1 MHDLMMRHGVQ
12 IFFYGHDHVFT
23 DMVVDGIHY
32 TLPGSAGAPWKF
44 TESETGYTNVLAR
57 FRIRSRHRRSDRV
70 QVDFVAMGG
79 GVIASYSLP

>member
-1 MHDLMMRHGVQ
+1 MLRYGVQ

-44 TESETGYTNVLAR
+44 PSSDTGYTTYWTDSGYGRVEVGPSAVDVQLVASGGNV
-57 FRIRSRHRRSDRV
+57 IYEY
-70 QVDFVAMGG
+70 Q
-79 GVIASYSLP
+79 IP